1 MQDVSRDFS
10 MSLLQQEVGQVA
22 LAVCTFL
29 PEIKTMKAFCKTHS
43 RKRIHSC
50 PLKYSWQL
58 AFWFK
63 KTLVYLDK
71 I

>member
-29 PEIKTMKAFCKTHS
+29 PEIKTMKPFCKTYS